1 MIIKGLSFKASLYRV
16 FNGECMEQ
24 KLNTKKIEEILET
37 KSQTYFGKP
46 LADASPAQAYR
57 AVCMTVRDIL
67 TEKRLEFKRRRK
79 DQKTKQVYYMS
90 MEFLLGRS
98 LKNHLFNLGMTD
110 VFEKAVEHYGF
121 NLKDLYAIEPD
132 AGLGNGGL
140 GRLAAAYMESLTN
153 LNYVASGFSIR
164 YDYGIFKQKISD
176 GWQLEMPDEW
186 LNEGDVWLA
195 PRVEDTFEVK
205 FGGTV
210 SQRWENGRLYID
222 YHNCDTVQAVPYDM
236 NISGYHVDAV
246 NKLRLWTAKAPVDF
260 DMQLFAQG
268 EYVKSLENKA
278 LAESITKVLYP
289 ADHHTEGKM
298 LRLKQQYFFVSASI
312 QSIFKTHLRD
322 YGTLDSLP
330 DKVAIHINDTHPTL
344 CIPELM
350 RLLLDEYGYSW
361 DKAWDIVTRT
371 ISYTNHTVMAEALEK
386 WPENL
391 FKQLLPRIYQI
402 ICEINQRFCNKLWA
416 FYPNDWNKV
425 AYNAIISH
433 NQIKMANLCLAA
445 SHTVNGVS
453 ELHSEILKN
462 DVFND
467 YYKMNPGVFTNV
479 TNGITYRRW
488 LCQANPRLADF
499 ITELIGDSYLK
510 DADELKKLEQFKGK
524 RDVLDKWLDIK
535 HANKVDF
542 SNFVKESTGI
552 SIDPDSIF
560 DVQVKRLHEYKR
572 QLLNALHILDLY
584 YTIKRNPGI
593 QMNPRTFIFGAK
605 AASSYYMAKQIIRLI
620 YCLGKLINND
630 PEVNDKIKV
639 VFLENYRVSLA
650 EMIMPASDVSEQIS
664 IAGKEAS
671 GTGNMKFM
679 INGAVTIGTM
689 DGANIEIHER
699 VGDENIFIF
708 GLLASEIEEL
718 CRNGYEPTR
727 YYNNNARIKA
737 VIDGL
742 RSGIAGVNFGEIA
755 DSLTVGGGGNADHY
769 KVLADF
775 QSYCDAHDRLDKA
788 YSDKERWGRMSL
800 MNTANAGFFS
810 SDRSVKEYATRIW
823 NLKPVKESKTV
834 KK

>member
-1 MIIKGLSFKASLYRV
+1 
-16 FNGECMEQ
+16 MEQ
-24 KLNTKKIEEILET
+24 KLNTKRIEEILEM

-67 TEKRLEFKRRRK
+67 TEKRLDFKRRRK
-79 DQKTKQVYYMS
+79 EQKTKQVYYMS

-121 NLKDLYAIEPD
+121 NLNDLYAIEPD

-186 LNEGDVWLA
+186 LNEGDVWLS
-195 PRVEDTFEVK
+195 PRVEDTFEVR

-222 YHNCDTVQAVPYDM
+222 YHDCDTIQAIPYDM
-236 NISGYHVDAV
+236 NISGYNVDAV

-361 DKAWDIVTRT
+361 EKAWDIVTRT

-386 WPENL
+386 WPEHL
-391 FKQLLPRIYQI
+391 FRQLLPRIYQI
-402 ICEINQRFCNKLWA
+402 IGEINQRFCNKLWK

-425 AYNAIISH
+425 AYNAVLSH

-467 YYKMNPGVFTNV
+467 YYKMNPSVFTNV

-488 LCQANPRLADF
+488 LCQANPRLSAF
-499 ITELIGDSYLK
+499 ITELIGDSFLK

-535 HANKVDF
+535 RANKADF
-542 SNFVKESTGI
+542 ANYVKESTGV

-584 YTIKRNPGI
+584 YTIKSNPGI

-620 YCLGKLINND
+620 YSLGNLINND
-630 PEVNDKIKV
+630 PQVNDKIKV
-639 VFLENYRVSLA
+639 IFLENYRVTLA

-718 CRNGYEPTR
+718 SKNGYEPTR

-788 YSDKERWGRMSL
+788 YGDRERWGRMSL

-823 NLKPVKESKTV
+823 NLKPVKESKPV
-834 KK
+834 K

>member
-1 MIIKGLSFKASLYRV
+1 
-16 FNGECMEQ
+16 
-24 KLNTKKIEEILET
+24 
-37 KSQTYFGKP
+37 
-46 LADASPAQAYR
+46 
-57 AVCMTVRDIL
+57 
-67 TEKRLEFKRRRK
+67 
-79 DQKTKQVYYMS
+79 
-90 MEFLLGRS
+90 
-98 LKNHLFNLGMTD
+98 
-110 VFEKAVEHYGF
+110 
-121 NLKDLYAIEPD
+121 
-132 AGLGNGGL
+132 
-140 GRLAAAYMESLTN
+140 MESLTN

-195 PRVEDTFEVK
+195 PRVEDTFEVR
-205 FGGTV
+205 FGGSV

-222 YHNCDTVQAVPYDM
+222 YHDCDTIQAIPYDM
-236 NISGYHVDAV
+236 NISGYNVDAV

-350 RLLLDEYGYSW
+350 RLLLDEYGYTW
-361 DKAWDIVTRT
+361 EKAWDIVTRT

-402 ICEINQRFCNKLWA
+402 ICEINQRFCNKLWE

-425 AYNAIISH
+425 AYNAILSH

-488 LCQANPRLADF
+488 LCQANPRLAAF
-499 ITELIGDSYLK
+499 ITELIGDSFLK
-510 DADELKKLEQFKGK
+510 DADNLKQLVQFKGK
-524 RDVLDKWLDIK
+524 RDVLDKWLEIK

-542 SNFVKESTGI
+542 ANYIKESTGVLVN
-552 SIDPDSIF
+552 PDSIF

-584 YTIKRNPGI
+584 YAIKQNPNI

-620 YCLGKLINND
+620 YSLGNLINND
-630 PEVNDKIKV
+630 PQVNDKIKV
-639 VFLENYRVSLA
+639 VFLENYRVTLA

-708 GLLASEIEEL
+708 GLLANEIEEL

-727 YYNNNARIKA
+727 YYNNNPRIKA

-742 RSGIAGVNFGEIA
+742 RSGIAGVYFGEIA

-788 YSDKERWGRMSL
+788 YSDRERWGRMSL

-823 NLKPVKESKTV
+823 NLKPVKEGKTTT

>member
-1 MIIKGLSFKASLYRV
+1 
-16 FNGECMEQ
+16 MEQ
-24 KLNTKKIEEILET
+24 KLNTKKIEEILEM

-67 TEKRLEFKRRRK
+67 TEKRLDFKRRRRE
-79 DQKTKQVYYMS
+79 QKTKQVYYMS

-98 LKNHLFNLGMTD
+98 LKNHLFNLGLTD
-110 VFEKAVEHYGF
+110 TFAKAVEHYGF
-121 NLKDLYAIEPD
+121 NLTDLYAIEPD

-186 LNEGDVWLA
+186 LNEGDVWLS
-195 PRVEDTFEVK
+195 PRVEDTFEVR
-205 FGGTV
+205 FGGSV
-210 SQRWENGRLYID
+210 SQRWDNGRLYID
-222 YHNCDTVQAVPYDM
+222 YHDCDTIQAVPYDM
-236 NISGYHVDAV
+236 NISGYNVDAV

-402 ICEINQRFCNKLWA
+402 IGEINQRFCNKLWE

-425 AYNAIISH
+425 AYNAILSH

-467 YYKMNPGVFTNV
+467 YYKMNPGIFTNV

-488 LCQANPRLADF
+488 LCQANPRLSSF
-499 ITELIGDSYLK
+499 ITELIGDSFLK

-524 RDVLDKWLDIK
+524 RDVLDKWLEIK
-535 HANKVDF
+535 RANKVDF
-542 SNFVKESTGI
+542 SNFVKETTGV

-584 YTIKRNPGI
+584 YTIKRNPSI

-620 YCLGKLINND
+620 YSLGTLINND

-639 VFLENYRVSLA
+639 IFLENYRVTLA
-650 EMIMPASDVSEQIS
+650 EKIMPASDVSEQIS

-742 RSGIAGVNFGEIA
+742 RHGIAGVNFGEIA

-788 YSDKERWGRMSL
+788 YGDKERWARMSL

-823 NLKPVKESKTV
+823 NLKPVKESKTT

>member
-1 MIIKGLSFKASLYRV
+1 
-16 FNGECMEQ
+16 MEQ
-24 KLNTKKIEEILET
+24 KLNTKRIEEILEM

-67 TEKRLEFKRRRK
+67 TEKRLDFKRRRK
-79 DQKTKQVYYMS
+79 EQKTKQVYYMS

-110 VFEKAVEHYGF
+110 VFTKAVEHYGF
-121 NLKDLYAIEPD
+121 NMNDLYAIEPD

-186 LNEGDVWLA
+186 LNEGDVWLS
-195 PRVEDTFEVK
+195 PRVEDTFEVR
-205 FGGTV
+205 FGGSV
-210 SQRWENGRLYID
+210 SQRWDNGRLYID
-222 YHNCDTVQAVPYDM
+222 YHDCDTIQAVPYDM
-236 NISGYHVDAV
+236 NISGYNVDAV

-361 DKAWDIVTRT
+361 EKAWDIVTRT

-391 FKQLLPRIYQI
+391 FRQLLPRIYQI
-402 ICEINQRFCNKLWA
+402 IGEINQRFCNKLWE

-425 AYNAIISH
+425 AYNAILSH

-467 YYKMNPGVFTNV
+467 YYKMNPTVFTNV

-488 LCQANPRLADF
+488 LCQANPRLSAY
-499 ITELIGDSYLK
+499 ITELIGDSFLK
-510 DADELKKLEQFKGK
+510 DADQLKKLEQFKGK
-524 RDVLDKWLDIK
+524 RDVLDKWLQIK
-535 HANKVDF
+535 RENKVDF
-542 SNFVKESTGI
+542 SNFVKETTGV

-584 YTIKRNPGI
+584 YTIKNNPGI

-620 YCLGKLINND
+620 YSLGNLINND
-630 PEVNDKIKV
+630 PQVNDKIKV
-639 VFLENYRVSLA
+639 IFLENYRVTLA
-650 EMIMPASDVSEQIS
+650 EKIMPASDVSEQIS

-742 RSGIAGVNFGEIA
+742 RGGIAGVNFGEIA

-788 YSDKERWGRMSL
+788 YSDRERWGRMSL

-823 NLKPVKESKTV
+823 NLKPVKESKTTA
-834 KK
+834 KSGK

>member
-1 MIIKGLSFKASLYRV
+1 
-16 FNGECMEQ
+16 MEQ
-24 KLNTKKIEEILET
+24 KLNTKRIEEILEM

-67 TEKRLEFKRRRK
+67 TEKRLDFKRRRK
-79 DQKTKQVYYMS
+79 EQKTKQVYYMS

-110 VFEKAVEHYGF
+110 VFTKAVEHYGF
-121 NLKDLYAIEPD
+121 NMNDLYAIEPD

-186 LNEGDVWLA
+186 LNEGDVWLS
-195 PRVEDTFEVK
+195 PRVEDTFEVR
-205 FGGTV
+205 FGGSV
-210 SQRWENGRLYID
+210 SQRWDNGRLYID
-222 YHNCDTVQAVPYDM
+222 YHDCDTIQAVPYDM
-236 NISGYHVDAV
+236 NISGYNVDAV

-361 DKAWDIVTRT
+361 EKAWDIVTRT

-391 FKQLLPRIYQI
+391 FRQLLPRIYQI
-402 ICEINQRFCNKLWA
+402 IGEINQRFCNKLWE

-425 AYNAIISH
+425 AYNAILSH

-467 YYKMNPGVFTNV
+467 YYKMNPTVFTNV

-488 LCQANPRLADF
+488 LCQANPRLSAY
-499 ITELIGDSYLK
+499 ITELIGDSFLK
-510 DADELKKLEQFKGK
+510 DADQLKKLEQFKGK
-524 RDVLDKWLDIK
+524 RDVLDKWLQIK
-535 HANKVDF
+535 RENKVDF
-542 SNFVKESTGI
+542 SNFVKETTGV

-584 YTIKRNPGI
+584 YTIKNNPGI

-620 YCLGKLINND
+620 YSLGNLINND
-630 PEVNDKIKV
+630 PQVNDKIKV
-639 VFLENYRVSLA
+639 IFLENYRVTLA
-650 EMIMPASDVSEQIS
+650 EKIMPASDVSEQIS

-742 RSGIAGVNFGEIA
+742 RGGIAGVNFDEIA

-788 YSDKERWGRMSL
+788 YSDRERWGRMSL

-823 NLKPVKESKTV
+823 NLKPVKESKTTA
-834 KK
+834 KSGK

>member
-1 MIIKGLSFKASLYRV
+1 
-16 FNGECMEQ
+16 
-24 KLNTKKIEEILET
+24 
-37 KSQTYFGKP
+37 
-46 LADASPAQAYR
+46 
-57 AVCMTVRDIL
+57 
-67 TEKRLEFKRRRK
+67 
-79 DQKTKQVYYMS
+79 
-90 MEFLLGRS
+90 
-98 LKNHLFNLGMTD
+98 
-110 VFEKAVEHYGF
+110 
-121 NLKDLYAIEPD
+121 
-132 AGLGNGGL
+132 
-140 GRLAAAYMESLTN
+140 
-153 LNYVASGFSIR
+153 
-164 YDYGIFKQKISD
+164 
-176 GWQLEMPDEW
+176 
-186 LNEGDVWLA
+186 
-195 PRVEDTFEVK
+195 
-205 FGGTV
+205 
-210 SQRWENGRLYID
+210 
-222 YHNCDTVQAVPYDM
+222 
-236 NISGYHVDAV
+236 
-246 NKLRLWTAKAPVDF
+246 
-260 DMQLFAQG
+260 
-268 EYVKSLENKA
+268 
-278 LAESITKVLYP
+278 
-289 ADHHTEGKM
+289 
-298 LRLKQQYFFVSASI
+298 
-312 QSIFKTHLRD
+312 
-322 YGTLDSLP
+322 
-330 DKVAIHINDTHPTL
+330 
-344 CIPELM
+344 
-350 RLLLDEYGYSW
+350 
-361 DKAWDIVTRT
+361 
-371 ISYTNHTVMAEALEK
+371 MAEALEK

-402 ICEINQRFCNKLWA
+402 IGEINQRFCNKLWE

-425 AYNAIISH
+425 AYNAILSH

-488 LCQANPRLADF
+488 LCQANPRLSSF
-499 ITELIGDSYLK
+499 IAELIGDSFLK

-524 RDVLDKWLDIK
+524 RDVLDKWLEIK
-535 HANKVDF
+535 RANKVDF
-542 SNFVKESTGI
+542 SNFVKETTGV

-584 YTIKRNPGI
+584 YTIKRNPSI

-620 YCLGKLINND
+620 YSLGTLINND

-639 VFLENYRVSLA
+639 IFLENYRVTLA
-650 EMIMPASDVSEQIS
+650 EKIMPASDVSEQIS

-742 RSGIAGVNFGEIA
+742 RHGIAGVNFGEIA

-788 YSDKERWGRMSL
+788 YGDKERWARMSL

-823 NLKPVKESKTV
+823 NLKPVKESKTT

>member
-1 MIIKGLSFKASLYRV
+1 
-16 FNGECMEQ
+16 MEQ
-24 KLNTKKIEEILET
+24 KLNTKKIEEILEM

-67 TEKRLEFKRRRK
+67 TEKRLDFKRRRK
-79 DQKTKQVYYMS
+79 EQKTKQVYYMS

-98 LKNHLFNLGMTD
+98 LKNHLFNLGLTD
-110 VFEKAVEHYGF
+110 TFAKAVEHYGF
-121 NLKDLYAIEPD
+121 NLTDLYAIEPD

-186 LNEGDVWLA
+186 LNEGDVWLS
-195 PRVEDTFEVK
+195 PRVEDTFEVR
-205 FGGTV
+205 FGGSV
-210 SQRWENGRLYID
+210 SQRWDNGRLYID
-222 YHNCDTVQAVPYDM
+222 YHDCDTIQAVPYDM
-236 NISGYHVDAV
+236 NISGYNVDAV

-402 ICEINQRFCNKLWA
+402 IGEINQRFCNKLWE

-425 AYNAIISH
+425 AYNAILSH

-488 LCQANPRLADF
+488 LCQANPRLSSF
-499 ITELIGDSYLK
+499 ITELIGDSFLK

-524 RDVLDKWLDIK
+524 RDVLDKWLEIK
-535 HANKVDF
+535 RANKVDF
-542 SNFVKESTGI
+542 SNFVKETTGV

-584 YTIKRNPGI
+584 YTIKRNPSI

-620 YCLGKLINND
+620 YSLGTLINND

-639 VFLENYRVSLA
+639 IFLENYRVTLA
-650 EMIMPASDVSEQIS
+650 EKIMPASDVSEQIS

-742 RSGIAGVNFGEIA
+742 RHGIAGVNFGEIA

-775 QSYCDAHDRLDKA
+775 QSYCDAHYRLDKA
-788 YSDKERWGRMSL
+788 YGDKERWARMSL

-823 NLKPVKESKTV
+823 NLKPVKESKTT

>member
-1 MIIKGLSFKASLYRV
+1 M
-16 FNGECMEQ
+16 
-24 KLNTKKIEEILET
+24 

-67 TEKRLEFKRRRK
+67 TEKRLDFKRRRK
-79 DQKTKQVYYMS
+79 EQKTKQVYYMS

-98 LKNHLFNLGMTD
+98 LKNHLFNLGLTD
-110 VFEKAVEHYGF
+110 TFAKAVEHYGF
-121 NLKDLYAIEPD
+121 NLTDLYAIEPD

-186 LNEGDVWLA
+186 LNEGDVWLS
-195 PRVEDTFEVK
+195 PRVEDTFEVR
-205 FGGTV
+205 FGGSV
-210 SQRWENGRLYID
+210 SQRWDNGRLYID
-222 YHNCDTVQAVPYDM
+222 YHDCDTIQAVPYDM
-236 NISGYHVDAV
+236 NISGYNVDAV

-402 ICEINQRFCNKLWA
+402 IGEINQRFCNKLWE

-425 AYNAIISH
+425 AYNAILSH

-467 YYKMNPGVFTNV
+467 YYKMNPGIFTNV

-488 LCQANPRLADF
+488 LCQANPRLSSF
-499 ITELIGDSYLK
+499 ITELIGDSFLK

-524 RDVLDKWLDIK
+524 RDVLDKWLEIK
-535 HANKVDF
+535 RANKVDF
-542 SNFVKESTGI
+542 SNFVKETTGV

-584 YTIKRNPGI
+584 YTIKRNPSI
-593 QMNPRTFIFGAK
+593 LMNPRTFIFGAK

-620 YCLGKLINND
+620 YSLGTLINND

-639 VFLENYRVSLA
+639 IFLENYRVTLA
-650 EMIMPASDVSEQIS
+650 EKIMPASDVSEQIS

-742 RSGIAGVNFGEIA
+742 RHGIAGVNFGEIA

-788 YSDKERWGRMSL
+788 YGDKERWARMSL

-823 NLKPVKESKTV
+823 NLKPVKESKTT

>member
-1 MIIKGLSFKASLYRV
+1 
-16 FNGECMEQ
+16 MEQ
-24 KLNTKKIEEILET
+24 KLNTKKIEEILEM

-67 TEKRLEFKRRRK
+67 TEKRLDFKRRRK
-79 DQKTKQVYYMS
+79 EQKTKQVYYMS

-98 LKNHLFNLGMTD
+98 LKNHLFNLGLTD
-110 VFEKAVEHYGF
+110 TFAKAVEHYGF
-121 NLKDLYAIEPD
+121 NLTDLYAIEPD

-186 LNEGDVWLA
+186 LNEGDVWLS
-195 PRVEDTFEVK
+195 PRVEDTFEVR
-205 FGGTV
+205 FGGSV
-210 SQRWENGRLYID
+210 SQRWDNGRLYID
-222 YHNCDTVQAVPYDM
+222 YHDCDTIQAVPYDM
-236 NISGYHVDAV
+236 NISGYNVDAV

-402 ICEINQRFCNKLWA
+402 IGEINQRFCNKLWE

-425 AYNAIISH
+425 AYNAILSH

-488 LCQANPRLADF
+488 LCQANPRLSSF
-499 ITELIGDSYLK
+499 ITELIGDSFLK

-524 RDVLDKWLDIK
+524 RDVLDKWLEIK
-535 HANKVDF
+535 RANKVDF
-542 SNFVKESTGI
+542 SNFVKETTGV

-584 YTIKRNPGI
+584 YTIKRNPSI

-620 YCLGKLINND
+620 YSLGTLINND

-639 VFLENYRVSLA
+639 IFLENYRVTLA
-650 EMIMPASDVSEQIS
+650 EKIMPASDVSEQIS

-742 RSGIAGVNFGEIA
+742 RHGIAGVNFGEIA
-755 DSLTVGGGGNADHY
+755 DSLTLGGGGNADHY

-788 YSDKERWGRMSL
+788 YGDKERWARMSL

-823 NLKPVKESKTV
+823 NLKPVKESKTT

>member
-1 MIIKGLSFKASLYRV
+1 
-16 FNGECMEQ
+16 MEQ
-24 KLNTKKIEEILET
+24 KLNTKKIEEILEM

-67 TEKRLEFKRRRK
+67 TEKRLDFKRRRK
-79 DQKTKQVYYMS
+79 EQKTKQVYYMS

-98 LKNHLFNLGMTD
+98 LKNHLFNLGLTD
-110 VFEKAVEHYGF
+110 TFAKAVEHYGF
-121 NLKDLYAIEPD
+121 NLTDLYAIEPD

-186 LNEGDVWLA
+186 LNEGDVWLS
-195 PRVEDTFEVK
+195 PRVEDTFEVR
-205 FGGTV
+205 FGGSV
-210 SQRWENGRLYID
+210 SQRWDNGRLYID
-222 YHNCDTVQAVPYDM
+222 YHDCDTIQAVPYDM
-236 NISGYHVDAV
+236 NISGYNVDAV

-402 ICEINQRFCNKLWA
+402 ISEINQRFCNKLWE

-425 AYNAIISH
+425 AYNAILSH

-488 LCQANPRLADF
+488 LCQANPRLSSF
-499 ITELIGDSYLK
+499 ITELIGDSFLK

-524 RDVLDKWLDIK
+524 RDVLDKWLEIK
-535 HANKVDF
+535 RANKVDF
-542 SNFVKESTGI
+542 SNFVKETTGV

-584 YTIKRNPGI
+584 YTIKRNPSI

-620 YCLGKLINND
+620 YSLGTLINND

-639 VFLENYRVSLA
+639 IFLENYRVTLA
-650 EMIMPASDVSEQIS
+650 EKIMPASDVSEQIS

-742 RSGIAGVNFGEIA
+742 RHGIAGVNFGEIA

-788 YSDKERWGRMSL
+788 YGDKERWARMSL

-823 NLKPVKESKTV
+823 NLKPVKESKTT